1 MFIETVTTTR
11 DEWER
16 WKVWIGM
23 LNDPPEALVAL
34 VAWESADGQAT
45 QVNVWD
51 NPGAVADFFMKHV
64 LPIIEVEGEPAN
76 KPQRHGEPL
85 AFFVRPS

>member
-1 MFIETVTTTR
+1 VFIETVKAPR

-16 WKVWIGM
+16 WTERIGV
-23 LNDPPEALVAL
+23 LNDPPGALVASI
-34 VAWESADGQAT
+34 AWESSEGQVT

-64 LPIIEVEGEPAN
+64 LPIIEVDGEPAN

-85 AFFVRPS
+85 AIFLRR

>member
-1 MFIETVTTTR
+1 
-11 DEWER
+11 
-16 WKVWIGM
+16 M
-23 LNDPPEALVAL
+23 LNDPPGALVASI
-34 VAWESADGQAT
+34 AWESSEGQVT

-64 LPIIEVEGEPAN
+64 LPIIEVDGEPAN

-85 AFFVRPS
+85 AIFLRR